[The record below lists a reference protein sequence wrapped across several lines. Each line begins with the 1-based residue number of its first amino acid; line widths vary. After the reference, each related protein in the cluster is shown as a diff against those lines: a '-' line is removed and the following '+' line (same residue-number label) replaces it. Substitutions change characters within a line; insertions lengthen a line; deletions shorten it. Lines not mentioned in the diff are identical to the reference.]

1 MSKKLTGTLLVVA
14 ALAFGGAAITPA
26 VEGHFNESSKASAAR
41 EAGQVSPEQRTGV
54 INLKT
59 ELKTRYDVQFN
70 DKQALQLLCTDGFF
84 GQSCYSGPTDSDE
97 TYGST
102 RYTKESGK
110 TVTINLHSDSSGA
123 YLTED
128 ANS

>member
-14 ALAFGGAAITPA
+14 ALAFGGAAITPT
-26 VEGHFNESSKASAAR
+26 VEGHFDEATKASAAR
-41 EAGQVSPEQRTGV
+41 EAGQVTPEQRTGV

-59 ELKTRYDVQFN
+59 ELKNRYDVQFS
-70 DKQALQLLCTDGFF
+70 DKQALQLLCANGFF
-84 GQSCYSGPTDSDE
+84 GQSCYSGATDSDV

-128 ANS
+128 TNS